1 MAEAFIKRENAKRV
15 NEGKPLLPQPKR
27 RARTGM
33 KKDKFADTAS
43 AKKYNNQ
50 ATASAASG
58 ELGDDRPPAKRQ
70 KIDDAANTLDEL
82 LASIRPSLTSDGESM
97 ETHHSDDSG
106 IDTGDEEGETIPV
119 LTPKVPSLLTPPQRP
134 NTPNTAPTRP
144 TTLALNTSPPSGN
157 QGKCIWCLTV
167 RALLPGKRF
176 CAECSAQGCE
186 CAYCHRPM
194 PERFF
199 TFSERLCNACF
210 KKDAKQ
216 KAKRRS
222 QSAQNGKRM

>member
-1 MAEAFIKRENAKRV
+1 MAEAFIKRENTKRV

-106 IDTGDEEGETIPV
+106 IDTGDVSRYTIY
-119 LTPKVPSLLTPPQRP
+119 Q
-134 NTPNTAPTRP
+134 
-144 TTLALNTSPPSGN
+144 
-157 QGKCIWCLTV
+157 TV
-167 RALLPGKRF
+167 
-176 CAECSAQGCE
+176 
-186 CAYCHRPM
+186 
-194 PERFF
+194 
-199 TFSERLCNACF
+199 
-210 KKDAKQ
+210 
-216 KAKRRS
+216 
-222 QSAQNGKRM
+222 